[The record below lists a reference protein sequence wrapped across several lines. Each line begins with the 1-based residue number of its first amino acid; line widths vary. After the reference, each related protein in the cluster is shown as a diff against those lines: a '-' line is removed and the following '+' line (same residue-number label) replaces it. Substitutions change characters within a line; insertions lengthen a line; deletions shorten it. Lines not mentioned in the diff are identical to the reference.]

1 MAAVIDVTERPV
13 IGLGIDNTPKTAY
26 PDGIA
31 SAAVLGVAS
40 TTAVAAASGVAGAT
54 TEGSPSLTASVAPDG
69 IAGAEGFGTAQ
80 ANAAI
85 THDGIASGAVI
96 GTPEGFTSMNPDG
109 VAAGGGIGT
118 PALTAS
124 MSPGGLESAVVFG
137 DADTLA
143 TVFIVPGPVDPS
155 NDFGN
160 ATVTRK
166 GWVFRTPRNTY
177 QWRIPPYKEYEG
189 ISVLKESGTWVEVA
203 HPDIERTRNA
213 TYYLAGGRDHVL
225 STDLKDELVAEGYTV
240 TEEVVTTEV
249 FL

>member
-26 PDGIA
+26 PDGVA
-31 SAAVLGVAS
+31 SAAALGTAS
-40 TTAVAAASGVAGAT
+40 TTTVSTASGVAGAT
-54 TEGSPSLTASVAPDG
+54 TEGSPSLTASVNPDG
-69 IAGAEGFGTAQ
+69 IAGAEVVGTAST
-80 ANAAI
+80 AA
-85 THDGIASGAVI
+85 TSVADGIASGAAI
-96 GTPEGFTSMNPDG
+96 GTAEAFTSMNPDG
-109 VAAGGGIGT
+109 VAAGGGVGT
-118 PALTAS
+118 PALSAV
-124 MSPGGLESAVVFG
+124 MAPGGLASTLAFG

-160 ATVTRK
+160 AVVTRR
-166 GWVFRTPRNTY
+166 GWVLRGPVNTY
-177 QWRIPPYKEYEG
+177 QWRVPPYKEYEG
-189 ISVLKESGTWVEVA
+189 ISLLKESGTWVEVA
-203 HPDIERTRNA
+203 HPDLERTLNA